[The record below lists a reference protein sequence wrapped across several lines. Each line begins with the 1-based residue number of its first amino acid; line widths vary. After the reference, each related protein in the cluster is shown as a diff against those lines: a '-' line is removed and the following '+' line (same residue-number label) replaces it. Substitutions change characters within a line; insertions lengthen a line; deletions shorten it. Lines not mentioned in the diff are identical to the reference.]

1 MIASL
6 IGAIIA
12 SMATTSLLIALR
24 LGDAAIK
31 SAGKYP
37 LTSSEK
43 AIILNAGYDHDDL
56 KNIQLDLQELPF
68 Q

>member
-6 IGAIIA
+6 IGVIIA
-12 SMATTSLLIALR
+12 SMATTSLLLAIR
-24 LGDAAIK
+24 YGDAAIK
-31 SAGKYP
+31 GAGKYP

-43 AIILNAGYDHDDL
+43 AIILNAGYDNNDL
-56 KNIQLDLQELPF
+56 KNIELDLQELPL